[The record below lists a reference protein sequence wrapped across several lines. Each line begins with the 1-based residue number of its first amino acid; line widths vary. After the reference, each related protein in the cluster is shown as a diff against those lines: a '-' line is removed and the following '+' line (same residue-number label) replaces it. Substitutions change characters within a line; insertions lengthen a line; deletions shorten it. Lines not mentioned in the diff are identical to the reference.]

1 MERCFLFGNYN
12 TWNDWGLILTGK
24 TDLEPPVVK
33 TNYVAIEGMSGSLDL
48 TESLS
53 GEPTYEDRSFSASF
67 CACDSSDEERHALI
81 STITSAI
88 HGRKMKI
95 MEPDDPNHYLYG
107 RVAVRDVNH
116 TVSYSDFAV
125 EMRCDPW
132 RYANAETEQ
141 TIPVN
146 SNAPVDVRIFNNG
159 RKTVCP
165 DIEVSGQVTFTC
177 CGVTSS
183 ATDGKYKVS
192 TFKLYQGENVI
203 QVSGSG
209 TLTLTY
215 REAVL

>member
-12 TWNDWGLILTGK
+12 TWNDWGLLLTGK
-24 TDLEPPVVK
+24 TDLEPPTVK
-33 TNYVAIEGMSGSLDL
+33 TNYVAIEGMNGSLDL
-48 TESLS
+48 SEALT

-67 CACDSSDEERHALI
+67 CACDSSYEERRALLDNI
-81 STITSAI
+81 INAI

-95 MEPDDPNHYLYG
+95 VEPDNPNHYLYG
-107 RVAVRDVNH
+107 RVGLKNVNH
-116 TVSYSDFAV
+116 RVSHSEFTV

-132 RYANAETEQ
+132 RYGREETLQ
-141 TIPVN
+141 TM
-146 SNAPVDVRIFNNG
+146 PVDSDTPTDVLVYNGG

-165 DIEVSGQVTFTC
+165 DIHVSGQVTFTC

-183 ATDGKYKVS
+183 ATSGTYKIT
-192 TFKLYQGENVI
+192 TFKLYQGENII

-209 TLTLTY
+209 TLTLIY

>member
-1 MERCFLFGNYN
+1 MERCFLFGDYN
-12 TWNDWGLILTGK
+12 TWSNWGLILTKK
-24 TDLEPPVVK
+24 TDLEPPQVK
-33 TNYVAIEGMSGSLDL
+33 ANYVDLEGMSGSLDL
-48 TESLS
+48 TEALS
-53 GEPTYEDRSFSASF
+53 GEPTYEDRIFSAFF
-67 CACDSSDEERHALI
+67 CACDSSYEKRRGLLSEI
-81 STITSAI
+81 ISAI

-95 MEPDDPNHYLYG
+95 VEPDDLNHYLYG
-107 RVAVRDVNH
+107 RMAVRNVNH
-116 TVSYSDFAV
+116 TVSYSDFSV

-132 RYANAETEQ
+132 RYAHNETVQ
-141 TIPVN
+141 TISVN
-146 SNAPVDVRIFNNG
+146 SDAPTDIRIFNNG

-165 DIEVSGQVTFTC
+165 DILVSGQVTFTC

-183 ATDGKYKVS
+183 ATNGRYKVS